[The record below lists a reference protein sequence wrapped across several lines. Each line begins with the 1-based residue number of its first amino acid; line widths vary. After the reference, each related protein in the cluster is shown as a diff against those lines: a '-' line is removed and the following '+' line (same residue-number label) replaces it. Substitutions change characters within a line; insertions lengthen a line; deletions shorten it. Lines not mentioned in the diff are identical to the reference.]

1 MSNSSI
7 IEKENKILEHNKP
20 TSSISDRS
28 LKSEK
33 ENIDVEKAYKSR
45 LNRINILKQQ
55 KIKNNTSSNIENSL
69 NEINII
75 KYSIFKTNLWEYVY
89 FYIEYF
95 PNNQKLPHLISTN
108 KWDSFEIFENY
119 SKESIVTSGIEM
131 KNIMIKSIFN
141 IDYFKFGIEIEF
153 NLQIKGEGSFWLF
166 TRLNPNDSLIY
177 NKNSTIIEI
186 SKLKN
191 SNKAFISFGTFIDNT
206 QSNFSSIVQSSRS
219 YNGNIDKKYNKNYQV
234 FMKRQ
239 LIDYNVDNKNNY
251 CIYYGE
257 DTINFNCKLYDF
269 GSEIIKGKIKLNNSK
284 KENEVFAKFYLP
296 LNEKNS
302 IKKIMFGGG
311 GDNVKLIQFK
321 CNTLNSQEI
330 VNFEKD
336 EFFIIGEENK
346 NCQCCYIY

>member
-7 IEKENKILEHNKP
+7 IEEENKILEHNKP

-55 KIKNNTSSNIENSL
+55 KIKNNTSSNIDNSL

-141 IDYFKFGIEIEF
+141 IDYFKF
-153 NLQIKGEGSFWLF
+153 
-166 TRLNPNDSLIY
+166 
-177 NKNSTIIEI
+177 
-186 SKLKN
+186 
-191 SNKAFISFGTFIDNT
+191 
-206 QSNFSSIVQSSRS
+206 
-219 YNGNIDKKYNKNYQV
+219 
-234 FMKRQ
+234 
-239 LIDYNVDNKNNY
+239 
-251 CIYYGE
+251 
-257 DTINFNCKLYDF
+257 
-269 GSEIIKGKIKLNNSK
+269 
-284 KENEVFAKFYLP
+284 
-296 LNEKNS
+296 
-302 IKKIMFGGG
+302 
-311 GDNVKLIQFK
+311 
-321 CNTLNSQEI
+321 
-330 VNFEKD
+330 
-336 EFFIIGEENK
+336 
-346 NCQCCYIY
+346 